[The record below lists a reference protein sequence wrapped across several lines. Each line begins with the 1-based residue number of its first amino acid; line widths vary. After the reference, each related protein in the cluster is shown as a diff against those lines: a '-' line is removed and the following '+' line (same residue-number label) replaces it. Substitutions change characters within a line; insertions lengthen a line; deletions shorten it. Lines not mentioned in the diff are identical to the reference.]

1 MAKELKRGEDSWPE
15 STTMKNDFLA
25 LLLSLLCAPILFTSA
40 ANAQVRQA
48 TSKSPSPLIGNL
60 KRLRNFGCDCKF
72 QTLKEARSGR
82 ADKFVFQSDLAAIP
96 AWMNIDGNDVSL
108 KLIYA
113 SPASNGVLLGSRS
126 YKKYQA
132 KGISVLI
139 RYVVNA
145 ICPEE
150 NPDCDEAGY
159 IATITVSKDGRR
171 QSIKATGMCGW
182 C

>member
-1 MAKELKRGEDSWPE
+1 
-15 STTMKNDFLA
+15 MKKCFLT
-25 LLLSLLCAPILFTSA
+25 LLLGLACAPILFASA
-40 ANAQVRQA
+40 ARAQDSQA
-48 TSKSPSPLIGNL
+48 ASKNRSPLIGNL
-60 KRLRNFGCDCKF
+60 KRLRNYGCDCKF

-82 ADKFVFQSDLAAIP
+82 ADRFVFQSDLAAIP
-96 AWMNIDGNDVSL
+96 AWVNIDGNDVSL
-108 KLIYA
+108 KLVYA

-126 YKKYQA
+126 YKKYEA
-132 KGISVLI
+132 KGIRVLI
-139 RYVVNA
+139 RFVVNA

-159 IATITVSKDGRR
+159 IATIIVSKGGRR